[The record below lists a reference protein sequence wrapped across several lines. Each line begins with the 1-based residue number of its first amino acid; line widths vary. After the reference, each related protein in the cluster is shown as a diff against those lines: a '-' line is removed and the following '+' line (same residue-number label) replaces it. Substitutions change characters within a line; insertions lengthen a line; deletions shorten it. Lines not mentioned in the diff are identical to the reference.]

1 MEMVRCGRCGTG
13 FGMET
18 AILESCPRC
27 MARDSVAAPLR
38 WQLRE
43 GGRAAERRALSFA
56 QEYLS
61 RSGGIDSERASAAKA
76 RQV

>member
-1 MEMVRCGRCGTG
+1 MVRCGRCGTG
-13 FGMET
+13 FGVAT

-27 MARDSVAAPLR
+27 MAKEGVAAPLT

-43 GGRAAERRALSFA
+43 GGRGAETRALRFA

-61 RSGGIDSERASAAKA
+61 RTGGIDSERAAVARG

>member
-1 MEMVRCGRCGTG
+1 MVRCGRCGTG
-13 FGMET
+13 FGMEN

-27 MARDSVAAPLR
+27 MAKDRVAAPLT

-43 GGRAAERRALSFA
+43 GGRAAEKRALNFA
-56 QEYLS
+56 QGYLS
-61 RSGGIDSERASAAKA
+61 RTGGIDSERAAANKA